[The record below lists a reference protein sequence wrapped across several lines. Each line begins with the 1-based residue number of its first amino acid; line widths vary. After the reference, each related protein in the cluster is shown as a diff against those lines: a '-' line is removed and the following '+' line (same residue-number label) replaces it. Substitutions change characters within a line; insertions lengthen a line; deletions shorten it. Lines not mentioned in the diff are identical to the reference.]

1 MNLNDTLLDLQ
12 EARIQRAKALQ
23 AESDAA
29 RAKADEA
36 KARLAM
42 LKRFG
47 GQPTYPHTA
56 LNLMAEWE
64 HWTVEARRKH
74 DEAYAVALSGT
85 V

>member
-1 MNLNDTLLDLQ
+1 MTINDTLLDLQ

-42 LKRFG
+42 LKRMG

-56 LNLMAEWE
+56 QQMLAEWE
-64 HWTVEARRKH
+64 HWTVEARRLH
-74 DEAYAVALSGT
+74 DQAYLVALSGT